1 MIEVGIVQFSKV
13 YDVKIAWSL
22 AHSYGFLE
30 VGFLVVIRLKVI
42 ALM

>member
-1 MIEVGIVQFSKV
+1 MIEVGIVRFSKV
-13 YDVKIAWSL
+13 YDVKIAWAL

-30 VGFLVVIRLKVI
+30 VGFLVVIQLKMI